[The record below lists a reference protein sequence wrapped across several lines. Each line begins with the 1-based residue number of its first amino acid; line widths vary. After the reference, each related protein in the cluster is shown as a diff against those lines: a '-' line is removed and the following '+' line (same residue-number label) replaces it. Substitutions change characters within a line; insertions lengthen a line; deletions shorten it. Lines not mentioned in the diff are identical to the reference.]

1 MGRGAIDLWVNVTM
15 GGGKDIE
22 YLQKVKQ
29 DYFKGGDDFF
39 RDLSIAECLDA
50 MDSAGVDRSVL
61 TVPAHSPPASVL
73 AFCEKHPD
81 RFSLAVV
88 PDLRKVTRDT
98 RELEALYRSQ
108 PVTMARITP
117 FGVDLPPNHRLYYYV
132 YGKCIDLDLPVS
144 INTGLPGPPVPG
156 ECQDPI
162 HLDRVCYELPEL
174 KVCMA
179 HGADPWWDV
188 AIRLMI
194 KYQNL
199 VLMTSAYS
207 PKYFPDSL
215 IHYMNTRGR
224 HKILFASDHPV
235 LTMERCLNEAA
246 ALPLRPG
253 VLDGFLYKNA
263 ARFFWGESFDD

>member
-1 MGRGAIDLWVNVTM
+1 MSRGAIDLWVNVTM
-15 GGGKDIE
+15 GGGRNVD
-22 YLQKVKQ
+22 YLQRVKQ

-50 MDSAGVDRSVL
+50 MDAAGVDRAVL
-61 TVPAHSPPASVL
+61 TAPAHRPSPGLLEFV
-73 AFCEKHPD
+73 EKHPD
-81 RFSLAVV
+81 RFSLAIM
-88 PDLRKVTRDT
+88 PDLRKVVRDT
-98 RELEALYRSQ
+98 RELEALTRSH
-108 PVTMARITP
+108 PVTMARLTP

-132 YGKCIDLDLPVS
+132 YAKCIDLDLPIS

-156 ECQDPI
+156 ECQHPI

-188 AIRLMI
+188 AIRLML
-194 KYQNL
+194 KYPNL
-199 VLMTSAYS
+199 VLTTSAYS

-235 LTMERCLNEAA
+235 LTMERCIREAR

-253 VLDGFLYKNA
+253 VLEGFLYENA
-263 ARFFWGESFDD
+263 ARFFWGESFED